1 MQSGTERAKICG
13 VARSRL
19 IDFKFGKVRL
29 LKYSQGT
36 VDRAEYVP
44 FDRVHQENGRVI
56 FGVFVFGNQIFG
68 DYVFVK

>member
-44 FDRVHQENGRVI
+44 FDR
-56 FGVFVFGNQIFG
+56 
-68 DYVFVK
+68 D